1 MAQNTKQQIIEE
13 TLALI
18 DETQDIREV
27 KLRKIARRV
36 GIAHTS
42 IYNYF
47 ASLEDLYL
55 KCIEVAIIKGAAYVR
70 QELQANKADYL
81 YTFFAAQLDFALEH
95 PGWYKF
101 IWIEN
106 VADKTTEVYQNN
118 IQQPRD
124 EFIEFMFLNQA
135 NQISKEDKYWIV
147 DLVHGYFHGDLVKL
161 ISGRM
166 HIEDQ
171 EQAKDYILENTL
183 QLYETLIKKVIK

>member
-1 MAQNTKQQIIEE
+1 MAPKTKQQIIEQ

-47 ASLEDLYL
+47 TSLEDLYL
-55 KCIEVAIIKGAAYVR
+55 KCIKVAIIKGAAYVR
-70 QELQANKADYL
+70 QELEATKDDYL
-81 YTFFAAQLDFALEH
+81 HAFFVAQLNFALKH

-106 VADKTTEVYQNN
+106 VADETKEVYKNN
-118 IQQPRD
+118 IKQPRD
-124 EFIEFMFLNQA
+124 EFMFINEA
-135 NQISKEDKYWIV
+135 NQISEEDKYWIV
-147 DLVHGYFHGDLVKL
+147 DLVYGYFHGDLVKL

-183 QLYETLIKKVIK
+183 QLYEILMEKVKSN